1 MQSKQFQ
8 KTRAKLTDKFITIL
22 FGLLT
27 ISIVIYGIT
36 WYLERRHEDIK
47 RQVLRNP
54 VESMGIIA
62 GVTAYKGKGVTVKYV
77 VNQQKFEIKPSVTT
91 KFYNSASIGDSV
103 AIVYSKTDPD
113 RAILKYELEKR

>member
-1 MQSKQFQ
+1 
-8 KTRAKLTDKFITIL
+8 
-22 FGLLT
+22 
-27 ISIVIYGIT
+27 
-36 WYLERRHEDIK
+36 
-47 RQVLRNP
+47 
-54 VESMGIIA
+54 MGIIS

-91 KFYNSASIGDSV
+91 KFYNSVSIGDSV